1 MLQKQY
7 YTYKLSKTQIDHILA
22 NYNIKYTTM
31 KTDIESKLANMIQ
44 VFLKDIFAFL
54 ENIEEIASEKDKL
67 KEFDRMKKEL
77 KSASQKLL
85 EKTKN
90 EIKLQ
95 STISSLS
102 KEVASLKEK
111 LNRNSRNTSTI
122 QSPKSE
128 CFNQPT
134 FTERMS
140 YTAMYKTPKK
150 ASITIRKRNDNRSNV
165 AFSYKEPLSSNSM
178 KDVNKFIN
186 SRNEERYS
194 LNNNNIS
201 NRIRLSKFINEVGT
215 ISKREDTESSREEKD
230 SAIKT
235 FLKEYDDVI
244 KDEIIA
250 LEKEEENLKEVAKLV
265 EEDDNK

>member
-31 KTDIESKLANMIQ
+31 KSEIESKLANMIQ

-54 ENIEEIASEKDKL
+54 ENIEEIATEKDKL
-67 KEFDRMKKEL
+67 KEFDRIKEEL
-77 KSASQKLL
+77 QSASQKLI

-102 KEVASLKEK
+102 KEIATLKEK
-111 LNRNSRNTSTI
+111 LNRTSRNSSTI

-128 CFNQPT
+128 LNNPKT

-150 ASITIRKRNDNRSNV
+150 GSITIRKRNDNRSNIT
-165 AFSYKEPLSSNSM
+165 FSYKDPLSSNSM

-186 SRNEERYS
+186 LRNEERYS

-201 NRIRLSKFINEVGT
+201 NRIRISKFINDVGT
-215 ISKREDTESSREEKD
+215 ISKREDTESSREEKEN
-230 SAIKT
+230 IKT
-235 FLKEYDDVI
+235 FLKEYDDAI
-244 KDEIIA
+244 KDEIEA
-250 LEKEEENLKEVAKLV
+250 LQKEEEHIKEMTKLA
-265 EEDDNK
+265 EEEVIQ

>member
-1 MLQKQY
+1 
-7 YTYKLSKTQIDHILA
+7 
-22 NYNIKYTTM
+22 M
-31 KTDIESKLANMIQ
+31 K
-44 VFLKDIFAFL
+44 
-54 ENIEEIASEKDKL
+54 EI
-67 KEFDRMKKEL
+67 
-77 KSASQKLL
+77 KSASQKRL

-111 LNRNSRNTSTI
+111 LNRNSRNTSSI

-230 SAIKT
+230 SAIKN